1 MVEHISIVS
10 LHYLSNLEAVTH
22 YSGNKLMTQVATGQ
36 LIVSIPFLAIKF
48 KFSLFEVGG
57 FCRTLCFFLIAV
69 QGFQ

>member
-48 KFSLFEVGG
+48 LFP
-57 FCRTLCFFLIAV
+57 F
-69 QGFQ
+69 